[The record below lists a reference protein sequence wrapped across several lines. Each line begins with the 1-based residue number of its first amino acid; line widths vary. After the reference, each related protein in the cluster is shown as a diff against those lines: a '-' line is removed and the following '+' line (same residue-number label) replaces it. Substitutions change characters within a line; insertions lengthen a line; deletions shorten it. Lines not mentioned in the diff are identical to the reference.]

1 MLERQGHYTSS
12 HKRSSTVGTT
22 YKGNIKLEALL
33 VGWSEATVARPGT
46 GPGPFKNIINIC
58 IKIIKTTIYLLY
70 YIRKIMSKIKSDWRY
85 VYVGE
90 DCWMLD
96 NPGPNV
102 EDTLIDLIDG
112 VPEPAEGPNVH
123 LALEVISEKYRLL
136 LIEYFFEGKTLEQ
149 MGNSRSKTKQYMHQE
164 LKKALVEIKSILNKQ
179 NSVP

>member
-1 MLERQGHYTSS
+1 M
-12 HKRSSTVGTT
+12 
-22 YKGNIKLEALL
+22 
-33 VGWSEATVARPGT
+33 
-46 GPGPFKNIINIC
+46 FK
-58 IKIIKTTIYLLY
+58 T
-70 YIRKIMSKIKSDWRY
+70 KSDWRY

-149 MGNSRSKTKQYMHQE
+149 MGNSRFKTKQYMHQE

>member
-1 MLERQGHYTSS
+1 
-12 HKRSSTVGTT
+12 
-22 YKGNIKLEALL
+22 
-33 VGWSEATVARPGT
+33 
-46 GPGPFKNIINIC
+46 
-58 IKIIKTTIYLLY
+58 
-70 YIRKIMSKIKSDWRY
+70 MSKTKSDWRY

-112 VPEPAEGPNVH
+112 VPEPDEGPNVH

-136 LIEYFFEGKTLEQ
+136 LTEYFFEGKTLEQ
-149 MGNSRSKTKQYMHQE
+149 MGNSRFKTKQYMHQE
-164 LKKALVEIKSILNKQ
+164 LKKALIEIKFILNKQ